1 MMNDLDN
8 LKDAWKSI
16 SEPGAV
22 SAYSADELRRMVRK
36 RSNNELSKIRR
47 KIILEWS
54 VAFLLSL
61 FLVLFVR
68 VINPADTKFALL
80 FIGLILAVSFIPYVK
95 VIRLKLANHPDLKS
109 YLTLF
114 IARFERLIKQY
125 IRMAAFLIPIAGL
138 GGFLLGFHSA
148 AQEEWPVFFQKLN
161 LILLL
166 LFVALISFCGYWLQK
181 RYFRWIYGKNIQRL
195 RHCLDDLNE
204 VE

>member
-16 SEPGAV
+16 SHPGGV
-22 SAYSADELRRMVRK
+22 SAYSADELGRMVRK

-68 VINPADTKFALL
+68 IINPADTKFALL
-80 FIGLILAVSFIPYVK
+80 FIGLILGVSFIPYLK
-95 VIRLKLANHPDLKS
+95 VIRLKFANHPDLKS

-114 IARFERLIKQY
+114 IDRFERLIKQY

-148 AQEEWPVFFQKLN
+148 AQQEWQEIFHGYN

-166 LFVALISFCGYWLQK
+166 LFVAFISFCGYWLQK
-181 RYFRWIYGKNIQRL
+181 RYFHWIYGKNIQRL
-195 RHCLDDLNE
+195 RQCLADLNE

>member
-8 LKDAWKSI
+8 LKDAWKTI
-16 SEPGAV
+16 SKPGAM

-47 KIILEWS
+47 KIIMEWS

-80 FIGLILAVSFIPYVK
+80 FIGVILGVSFIPYLK

-114 IARFERLIKQY
+114 IERFERLIKQY
-125 IRMAAFLIPIAGL
+125 IRMAAFLIPVAGL

-148 AQEEWPVFFQKLN
+148 ARQEWQEIIQGYNGLW
-161 LILLL
+161 LIL
-166 LFVALISFCGYWLQK
+166 FVGLISCCGYWIQK
-181 RYFRWIYGKNIQRL
+181 RYFRWIYGKNMQRL
-195 RHCLDDLNE
+195 RQCLDDLNE
-204 VE
+204 ME

>member
-8 LKDAWKSI
+8 LKDAWKTI
-16 SEPGAV
+16 SQSGAM
-22 SAYSADELRRMVRK
+22 SAYSTNELRLMVRK

-47 KIILEWS
+47 KIIMEWS

-68 VINPADTKFALL
+68 VINPADTKYALL
-80 FIGLILAVSFIPYVK
+80 FIGVILAVSFIPYVK

-114 IARFERLIKQY
+114 IDRFERLIKQY

-138 GGFLLGFHSA
+138 GGFLLGFQSA
-148 AQEEWPVFFQKLN
+148 AREDWPVFFQN
-161 LILLL
+161 FNIVLLL
-166 LFVALISFCGYWLQK
+166 LFVAFISFCGYWLQK

-195 RHCLDDLNE
+195 RQCLDDLNE

>member
-8 LKDAWKSI
+8 LKDAWKTI
-16 SEPGAV
+16 SQPGAM

-47 KIILEWS
+47 KIIMEWS

-80 FIGLILAVSFIPYVK
+80 FIGVILAVSFIPYVK

-114 IARFERLIKQY
+114 IDRFERLIKQY

-148 AQEEWPVFFQKLN
+148 AREDWPVFFQNFN
-161 LILLL
+161 LVLLL
-166 LFVALISFCGYWLQK
+166 LFVAIISFCGYWLQK

-195 RHCLDDLNE
+195 RQCLDDLNE